1 MKRFLINV
9 MHDILG
15 VGAMI
20 IVMFTILI
28 RSIRT
33 SFIKLFL
40 VLIGVSV
47 MISSCIPEWNLV
59 VGEGETVRETVP
71 VNDGFTAIEL
81 QSYAD
86 VIIEKGVDFKVEIS
100 DYENLIDYMDVRVSN
115 GKLIIKTSPAYV
127 SVANSD
133 ATVRVTMPDTLNSI
147 LLSGSGDVE
156 VNDAF
161 NKLQIL
167 KISGSGDIELE
178 SDAQYEHLQAT
189 ISGSG
194 KISGS
199 GTAVELETLI
209 SGSGYIRFEELTAKS
224 AQCTIS
230 GSGNTYVSVV
240 INLGAN
246 ISGSGSV
253 IYYGNPSI
261 DSSVTGSGRIRKG

>member
-9 MHDILG
+9 VHDIWGL
-15 VGAMI
+15 GAMI
-20 IVMFTILI
+20 IVMFSILI

-33 SFIKLFL
+33 SFIKFFL
-40 VLIGVSV
+40 VLIGVSF
-47 MISSCIPEWNLV
+47 MMSSCIPEWNLV
-59 VGEGETVRETVP
+59 VGEGENIRETVP
-71 VNDGFTAIEL
+71 VNDGFTVIEL

-86 VIIEKGVDFKVEIS
+86 VIIEKGTGFKVEIS

-127 SVANSD
+127 SVTNTD
-133 ATVRVTMPDTLNSI
+133 ATVRVTMPDTLTSI

-156 VNDAF
+156 VNDTF
-161 NKLQIL
+161 NKLHLL
-167 KISGSGDIELE
+167 KISGSGDIELD
-178 SDAQYEHLQAT
+178 SNAQYEHLKAT

-194 KISGS
+194 NISGS

-209 SGSGYIRFEELTAKS
+209 SGSGYIRFEELIAQS
-224 AQCTIS
+224 AQCAIS
-230 GSGNTYVSVV
+230 GSGNTYVGV
-240 INLGAN
+240 ITSLDAS

-261 DSSVTGSGRIRKG
+261 NSNVTGSGRVRKG